1 VSQIGTFSKNVP
13 IWDVFEKAS
22 ISAEVRVSA
31 DSYDLGDQG
40 LGAGLFVRRRRGG
53 EIVENRLL
61 NFGGPI
67 VK

>member
-1 VSQIGTFSKNVP
+1 MSQIGTFST
-13 IWDVFEKAS
+13 
-22 ISAEVRVSA
+22 EVRVLA

-40 LGAGLFVRRRRGG
+40 LGAGLFVRQRRGG
-53 EIVENRLL
+53 EIVDYRLL

>member
-1 VSQIGTFSKNVP
+1 LGHFLENVP
-13 IWDVFEKAS
+13 NWDVFEKTS